1 MTLTVAPAVLLLFR
15 PLMDSGFYAACAALM
30 ARSQA
35 LDIVANNLANTSTPG
50 YRAEHNIFRS
60 FLASASGRLTS
71 NLNVAINN
79 FGILSSNQLD
89 LTEGNLDRTGND
101 LDFAVQGPGFF
112 AIQTANGQF
121 YTRNGNFQVSAQ
133 GQLITPEGDPV
144 IGENGIIRVV
154 GGPVNVSPDGTI
166 SVNGA
171 VAGKMKLVEFPAGA
185 ALESVGKTYY
195 SAPRNSAVPATKS
208 TVAQGMLES
217 SNVNP
222 VGSAVE
228 LVSVQRYAEM
238 MQRTLRMFDSE
249 LNRIATDEL
258 PKVNP

>member
-1 MTLTVAPAVLLLFR
+1 
-15 PLMDSGFYAACAALM
+15 MDSGFYAACAALM

-60 FLASASGRLTS
+60 FLASATGHLAS
-71 NLNVAINN
+71 NLNVAIND
-79 FGILSSNQLD
+79 FGILSGNQLD
-89 LTEGNLDRTGND
+89 MAQGNLDRTGND

-112 AIQTANGQF
+112 TIQTTNGQF
-121 YTRNGNFQVSAQ
+121 YTRNGNFQVSPQ
-133 GQLITPEGDPV
+133 GQLITTQGDPV
-144 IGENGIIRVV
+144 IGENGIIRIV

-171 VAGKMKLVEFPAGA
+171 VAGKMKLVEFPAGTQ
-185 ALESVGKTYY
+185 LESVGKTYY
-195 SAPRNSAVPATKS
+195 SAPRNTAATATNS

-222 VGSAVE
+222 IASTVE
-228 LVSVQRYAEM
+228 LISVQRYAEM
-238 MQRTLRMFDSE
+238 MQRALRMFDSE
-249 LNRIATDEL
+249 INRTATEDV

>member
-1 MTLTVAPAVLLLFR
+1 
-15 PLMDSGFYAACAALM
+15 MDSGFYAACAALM

-35 LDIVANNLANTSTPG
+35 LDVVANNLANTSTPG
-50 YRAEHNIFRS
+50 YRAQHNIFRS
-60 FLASASGRLTS
+60 FLASASGRLSS
-71 NLNVAINN
+71 NLNVAIND
-79 FGILSSNQLD
+79 FALLGGSQLD
-89 LTEGNLDRTGND
+89 LTQGSFDHTGND

-112 AIQTANGQF
+112 TIQTMNGQL
-121 YTRNGNFQVSAQ
+121 YSRSGNFQVSPQ

-144 IGENGIIRVV
+144 IGEEGIIRILG
-154 GGPVNVSPDGTI
+154 GGPVSVSPDGTI

-171 VAGKMKLVEFPAGA
+171 VAGKMKLVEFPPGT

-195 SAPRNSAVPATKS
+195 SAPKNSAVAATQS

-228 LVSVQRYAEM
+228 LVTVQRYAEM
-238 MQRTLRMFDSE
+238 MQRALRLFDSE
-249 LNRIATDEL
+249 MNRIAADEL
-258 PKVNP
+258 PKINP

>member
-1 MTLTVAPAVLLLFR
+1 
-15 PLMDSGFYAACAALM
+15 MDSGFYAACAALM

-60 FLASASGRLTS
+60 FLATASGHLAS
-71 NLNVAINN
+71 NLNVAIND
-79 FGILSSNQLD
+79 FGILSGNQLD
-89 LTEGNLDRTGND
+89 FAQGNLDRTGND

-112 AIQTANGQF
+112 TIQTTKGQF
-121 YTRNGNFQVSAQ
+121 YTRNGNFQVSPQ
-133 GQLITPEGDPV
+133 GQLMTSEGDPV
-144 IGENGIIRVV
+144 IGENGIIRIV

-171 VAGKMKLVEFPAGA
+171 VAGKMKLVEFPAGTQ
-185 ALESVGKTYY
+185 LESVGKTYY
-195 SAPRNSAVPATKS
+195 SAPRNSAVASTNS

-222 VGSAVE
+222 ITSTVE
-228 LVSVQRYAEM
+228 LISVQRYAEM
-238 MQRTLRMFDSE
+238 MQRALRMFDSE
-249 LNRIATDEL
+249 LNRTATEDV

>member
-1 MTLTVAPAVLLLFR
+1 
-15 PLMDSGFYAACAALM
+15 MDSGFYAACAALI

-60 FLASASGRLTS
+60 LLASSSGHLAS
-71 NLNVAINN
+71 NLNVAIND
-79 FGILSSNQLD
+79 FGILAGNQLD
-89 LTEGNLDRTGND
+89 LTQGNMDHTGND

-112 AIQTANGQF
+112 TIQTTHGQF
-121 YTRNGNFQVSAQ
+121 FTRNGNFQVSPQ
-133 GQLITPEGDPV
+133 GQLITAEGDPV
-144 IGENGIIRVV
+144 MGEEGIIRIV
-154 GGPVNVSPDGTI
+154 GGPINVSPDGTI

-171 VAGKMKLVEFPAGA
+171 IAGQMKLVEFPAGT
-185 ALESVGKTYY
+185 ALESEGKTYY
-195 SAPRNSAVPATKS
+195 SAPKNTAVDATKS

-222 VGSAVE
+222 VSSAVE

-238 MQRTLRMFDSE
+238 MQRALKMFDSE
-249 LNRIATDEL
+249 INRIATDEL